1 MGNCLNT
8 TPPSPPQPP
17 THIPAPELPTLRVEL
32 LEANYLPTSEPPES
46 KKAPVEPP
54 DKCGCGAYGAQ
65 KVAIQKNM
73 SIVVNMYIYYCKKCG
88 NTWNAD

>member
-8 TPPSPPQPP
+8 TPPSPP
-17 THIPAPELPTLRVEL
+17 TPELPTLRAVF
-32 LEANYLPTSEPPES
+32 LEEPYLPTSEPPEPP
-46 KKAPVEPP
+46 KPQAQPP
-54 DKCGCGAYGAQ
+54 DKCGCGASGAQ

-88 NTWNAD
+88 NTWNADGDKD